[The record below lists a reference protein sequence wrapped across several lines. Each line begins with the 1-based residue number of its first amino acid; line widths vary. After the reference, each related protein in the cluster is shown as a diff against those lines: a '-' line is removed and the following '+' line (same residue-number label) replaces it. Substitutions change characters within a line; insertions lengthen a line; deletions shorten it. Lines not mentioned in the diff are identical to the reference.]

1 MDSLKTIINEIFFV
15 NIDDSSRKRAI
26 VDSRRAY
33 SRILRDLGFS
43 YEYIGDSLGR
53 DHATIIHYVK
63 SINDLLEYDSIFER
77 KFILAKKQF
86 LSENEQLEVKPKED
100 VYTTLVKLEQRLENA
115 LLEKREII
123 YKFTKYLEEHEEKIG
138 HKSYVDY
145 CKQNILPL
153 FSH

>member
-15 NIDDSSRKRAI
+15 NIDDSSRKRSI
-26 VDSRRAY
+26 VDARRAY
-33 SRILRDLGFS
+33 SKILRDVGFS
-43 YEYIGDSLGR
+43 YEYIGESVGR
-53 DHATIIHYVK
+53 DHSTIIHYVK
-63 SINDLLEYDSIFER
+63 SIENLLEYDSIFER
-77 KFILAKKQF
+77 KFILANKQF
-86 LSENEQLEVKPKED
+86 LLENEQLEVKPKED

-123 YKFTKYLEEHEEKIG
+123 YKFTKYLEEHQEKIG

-145 CKQNILPL
+145 CKENILPL

>member
-26 VDSRRAY
+26 VDARRAY

>member
-15 NIDDSSRKRAI
+15 NIDDSSRKRSI
-26 VDSRRAY
+26 VDARRAY
-33 SRILRDLGFS
+33 SKILRDVGFS
-43 YEYIGDSLGR
+43 YEYIGESVGR
-53 DHATIIHYVK
+53 DHSTIIHYVK
-63 SINDLLEYDSIFER
+63 SIENLLEYDSIFER
-77 KFILAKKQF
+77 KFILANKQF

-123 YKFTKYLEEHEEKIG
+123 YKFTKYLEEHQEKIG

-145 CKQNILPL
+145 CKENILPL

>member
-15 NIDDSSRKRAI
+15 NIDDSSRKRSI
-26 VDSRRAY
+26 VDARRAY
-33 SRILRDLGFS
+33 SKILRDVGFS
-43 YEYIGDSLGR
+43 YEYIGESIGR
-53 DHATIIHYVK
+53 DHSTIIHYVK
-63 SINDLLEYDSIFER
+63 SIENLLEYDSIFER
-77 KFILAKKQF
+77 KFILANKQF

-123 YKFTKYLEEHEEKIG
+123 YKFTKYLEEHQEKIG

-145 CKQNILPL
+145 CKENILPL